1 MMSKAELW
9 RLAAIALASVIVAF
23 IGAYFEWLWLMMT
36 GILLVP
42 ILDLPWNSGAH

>member
-9 RLAAIALASVIVAF
+9 RLAAIALASGIVAF
-23 IGAYFEWLWLMMT
+23 IGAYFGWLWLMMT

-42 ILDLPWNSGAH
+42 ILDLPWNSGSH